1 MHHWNYHYI
10 SPQVSSG
17 FDLNIITIIISV
29 ATLLFVIDEYFE
41 RKRRVYKEKI
51 SEFYAQAYE
60 YVKFQEEAFK
70 NEKVFNDGVKASH
83 ATTGF
88 FCNFENCK
96 TELLNRQDALL
107 DLIFKKVSH
116 VSLEVL
122 QSAFFYEKGV
132 HADGLLFN
140 DKILI
145 DRKLELCRLIKRDYF
160 EYKEKAQRWILF
172 R

>member
-10 SPQVSSG
+10 SPQDPWD
-17 FDLNIITIIISV
+17 FDLNIITLIISV

-41 RKRRVYKEKI
+41 RKRRIYKEKI
-51 SEFYAQAYE
+51 SEFYSQAYE

-70 NEKVFNDGVKASH
+70 NERVFDDGVKASH

-88 FCNFENCK
+88 FCNFKNCN

-107 DLIFKKVSH
+107 DLIFKKASY
-116 VSLEVL
+116 VSLEAL
-122 QSAFFYEKGV
+122 QAAFFYEKGV
-132 HADGLLFN
+132 HADGLLSS

-145 DRKLELCRLIKRDYF
+145 DRKLELCKLIKEDYVK
-160 EYKEKAQRWILF
+160 YKKKSERWIIF